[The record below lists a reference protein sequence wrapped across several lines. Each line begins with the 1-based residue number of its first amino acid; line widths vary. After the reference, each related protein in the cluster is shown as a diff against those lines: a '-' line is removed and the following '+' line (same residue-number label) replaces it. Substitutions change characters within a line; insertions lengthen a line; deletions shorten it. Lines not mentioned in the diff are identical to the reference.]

1 MKQVAY
7 ARVVMPDGQIFK
19 RELVTFDDAGCVHSH
34 SRLIE
39 ELPFTEWRNETFYW
53 STDNNQK

>member
-19 RELVTFDDAGCVHSH
+19 RELVVFDNTGRVLSH
-34 SRLIE
+34 SRLTE
-39 ELPFTEWRNETFYW
+39 EIPFTEWRNETFYW
-53 STDNNQK
+53 REPNGCK